1 MGGLQQQ
8 RAELDAALAEV
19 RREMKSARQKKKDM
33 AKAEAKVCKL
43 SKFLMDASLIIYTLT
58 GYELEPVITFLAANG
73 RKRQWTEE
81 TDEELEILAEDIFLK
96 ADVAELAELTD
107 MEAPADLGAMQAA
120 MTYVKQWAVVDWTRR
135 QNSQHGVAP
144 CTEFVLQEFEA
155 QRASVPELVRPP
167 AAGVASESS
176 ARVWASAW

>member
-73 RKRQWTEE
+73 RKRQWTEK
-81 TDEELEILAEDIFLK
+81 TDEEMEILAEDI
-96 ADVAELAELTD
+96 
-107 MEAPADLGAMQAA
+107 
-120 MTYVKQWAVVDWTRR
+120 
-135 QNSQHGVAP
+135 S
-144 CTEFVLQEFEA
+144 
-155 QRASVPELVRPP
+155 
-167 AAGVASESS
+167 
-176 ARVWASAW
+176 